1 MVITKRCKLLKILT
15 NRKKLSNYRI
25 IIIETH
31 KYEVRMNSNDKLAC
45 FHELIKSTYTYRP
58 SF

>member
-1 MVITKRCKLLKILT
+1 MVITKSCELLKILT
-15 NRKKLSNYRI
+15 NLEKLSNNRI

-31 KYEVRMNSNDKLAC
+31 KYEVRINSNDKLAC
-45 FHELIKSTYTYRP
+45 YHEFIKFTYTYRP